1 MRAGCAPSSVELEVG
16 DPSPGAQR
24 PGQGH
29 CASSQGCAVRKHEL
43 HPLRS
48 SPEPVS
54 LQSHNLQQHSQDRKN
69 SLLSKHSFSTGP
81 CRSSHAVSCKRL
93 RLRQR
98 REHLTAEV
106 NVRLFSSKLV
116 LRKHRAESRKSHCYL
131 LVYAGLRA
139 TQFIL
144 MLTFSTT
151 CVN

>member
-1 MRAGCAPSSVELEVG
+1 MHPAPSSVELEVG
-16 DPSPGAQR
+16 DPSPRAQR

-48 SPEPVS
+48 SPGPVS
-54 LQSHNLQQHSQDRKN
+54 LQSHNLTAARSRPKEFSAQQAQLLN
-69 SLLSKHSFSTGP
+69 GSLHKFTV
-81 CRSSHAVSCKRL
+81 VSCM

-131 LVYAGLRA
+131 LVFAGLRA